1 MDAVTYPDPAVTA
14 FISETLIPLR
24 VPSDAKPLSEDFN
37 VKWTPTLITLGIDG
51 KEHHR
56 TVGFLKPKELIARLL
71 LGEGKYF
78 FDNDKFP
85 EALKTL
91 EKIQADY
98 KNTDAVQEA
107 VYLRGVSQYKSTGDP
122 LHLKAAY
129 EILSKD
135 FPDGEWTKRAYPYR
149 LIG

>member
-1 MDAVTYPDPAVTA
+1 MDAVTYPDSAVID
-14 FISETLIPLR
+14 FISEALIPLR
-24 VPSDAKPLSEDFN
+24 VSSDAMPLSEDFN
-37 VKWTPTLITLGIDG
+37 VKWTPTLITLGPDS

-56 TVGFLKPKELIARLL
+56 TVGFLEPKELIARLL

-91 EKIQADY
+91 EKIPADY
-98 KNTDAVQEA
+98 KNTDAVPEA
-107 VYLRGVSQYKSTGDP
+107 IYLRGVNQYKNTGDP
-122 LHLKAAY
+122 LPLKAAY